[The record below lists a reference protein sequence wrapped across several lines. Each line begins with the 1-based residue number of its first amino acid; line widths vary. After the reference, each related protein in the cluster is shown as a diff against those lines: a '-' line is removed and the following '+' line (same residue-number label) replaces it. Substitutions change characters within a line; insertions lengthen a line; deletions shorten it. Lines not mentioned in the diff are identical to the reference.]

1 MISFL
6 VRRLAGLLVTLLVTS
21 FVIFGALY
29 IAPGGPLAYLLGGRS
44 VTPKI
49 AASIK
54 HQYHLDDPF
63 LVRYWSWLS
72 GVLHGDMGKS
82 LLFRQDVWSLLAP
95 RIPTTALLI
104 AYASVLI
111 IVGGIAFGMAGG
123 LGGRLLDG
131 VTTLVTTVS
140 IAVPSFVAAILL
152 IAVFAIQL
160 EWFPVFGSGT
170 GVGDR
175 LWHLTLPAVA
185 LAVIGFGFVAR
196 ITRSAIREERA
207 REHVETARARGLPER
222 HIVRRHVLRNALIPI
237 TTVSGLTVASLIAGT
252 VVVESAFGLNGIGSF
267 LVQAVTTKDFA
278 IVQDISLILVV
289 GFVLVNTGVDIAYTL
304 IDPRISLTRR
314 PA

>member
-1 MISFL
+1 MIGFL
-6 VRRLAGLLVTLLVTS
+6 ARRLAALVVTLVVTS

-44 VTPKI
+44 VTPKV

-72 GVLHGDMGKS
+72 GVLHGDMGRS
-82 LLFRQDVWSLLAP
+82 LIFRQDVWGLLAP

-104 AYASVLI
+104 VYASVLI
-111 IVGGIAFGMAGG
+111 IVGGVAAGVAGG
-123 LGGRLLDG
+123 LGGRLVDG
-131 VTTLVTTVS
+131 VTTFVSTVS
-140 IAVPSFVAAILL
+140 IAIPSFVAAILL

-170 GVGDR
+170 GFLDR
-175 LWHLTLPAVA
+175 IWHLTLPAVA

-207 REHVETARARGLPER
+207 REHVDTARGRGLPER
-222 HIVRRHVLRNALIPI
+222 HVVRRHVFRNAMIPI
-237 TTVSGLTVASLIAGT
+237 TTVSGLTVASLLAGT

-289 GFVLVNTGVDIAYTL
+289 GFVVVNTLVDVLYTL